1 MSKPQSLW
9 SKADKFL
16 SLTRKIVVN
25 TFTGLILII
34 VTFSILGGIGSMFSS
49 EEGIDKQDKIL
60 WFKPIGVVVDSAIT
74 GTPSFDSLLLGGGDV
89 EQHELNDL
97 LKVLNSASE
106 DDALSAVY
114 INVSELGM
122 VFSSAFEIANA
133 VKNIRDKGKRVISY
147 SENFGNNAYLIS
159 SQADTLMINEYGGVS
174 AFGFSRKREFY
185 KDLYENINLNYHI
198 FVAGDFKSGPEP
210 YTRNS
215 MSEEDKLAW
224 NEFANPLWSK
234 MTAMMEEGRNLQDG
248 TLQYYGDSLYE
259 LSMSTPEPAQI
270 ALDLGLVD
278 MVVTREDLR
287 SWMFKEFPNKDE
299 DPNSLPDS
307 ISIYDYL
314 TTIEDEVIESESK
327 NLIAIVNV
335 EGTIVTGEASF
346 NVAGSDTIVKNIRN
360 AIKDDA
366 VKALVLRVNSPGGD
380 VWASELIT
388 NALNEFKSSGRPVV
402 SSMGDIAASGG
413 VWVTTHSDEIWAKP
427 ETLTG
432 SIGVYGIVPTLDGI
446 YEWAG
451 IQVDGTSS
459 TQAGEW
465 DERLPMPDY
474 VTNSIQASID
484 HTYKKFVNKVA
495 ENRKMPYK
503 EILSIAGGRIW
514 SGEKALQLGLVDKI
528 GDLNDAVES
537 AANIAGIDD
546 FTTISYSKEMDPF
559 DVFLAELLK
568 NVDAKINIDNNK
580 GRMLIKF
587 LNTHYS
593 FINPD
598 KKINTAVYCFECEYI
613 ATK

>member
-9 SKADKFL
+9 SKADRFL
-16 SLTRKIVVN
+16 TLSRKIVLN
-25 TFTGLILII
+25 TFTALFLII
-34 VTFSILGGIGSMFSS
+34 ITFSILGGIGSMFSS

-60 WFKPIGVVVDSAIT
+60 WFKPIGVVVDSEVI

-89 EQHELNDL
+89 EQHELEDL
-97 LKVLNSASE
+97 LSVLNNAAK
-106 DDALSAVY
+106 DDSLSAVY

-133 VKNIRDKGKRVISY
+133 VKTIRDSGKRVIAY
-147 SENFGNNAYLIS
+147 AENFGNNAYLIS
-159 SQADTLMINEYGGVS
+159 SQANTIMVNEYGGVS

-224 NEFANPLWSK
+224 NEFANPLWLK
-234 MTAMMEEGRNLQDG
+234 MTAMMEDGRNLPEG
-248 TLQYYGDSLYE
+248 TIQNYGDSLWD
-259 LSMSTPEPAQI
+259 LSIETPEPAQI
-270 ALDLGLVD
+270 ALNLGLVD

-287 SWMFKEFPNKDE
+287 AWMYKEFPNMD
-299 DPNSLPDS
+299 DNPNELPDS

-314 TTIEDEVIESESK
+314 STIEEVKSESN

-360 AIKDDA
+360 AIKDDS

-388 NALNEFKSSGRPVV
+388 NALNEFKSSGRPIIA
-402 SSMGDIAASGG
+402 SMGDIAASGG

-459 TQAGEW
+459 TKAGEW

-484 HTYKKFVNKVA
+484 NTYKKFVTKVA
-495 ENRKMPYK
+495 ENRKLSYK
-503 EILSIAGGRIW
+503 EILSVAGGRIW

-528 GDLNDAVES
+528 GDLNDAIES

-546 FTTISYSKEMDPF
+546 FKTISYSKEMDPLDIF
-559 DVFLAELLK
+559 ISELLK
-568 NVDAKINIDNNK
+568 NLDAQIDLNNQ
-580 GRMLIKF
+580 GQILMKF
-587 LNTHYS
+587 LDTHYG

-598 KKINTAVYCFECEYI
+598 KKINVAVYCFECEYLT
-613 ATK
+613 TK